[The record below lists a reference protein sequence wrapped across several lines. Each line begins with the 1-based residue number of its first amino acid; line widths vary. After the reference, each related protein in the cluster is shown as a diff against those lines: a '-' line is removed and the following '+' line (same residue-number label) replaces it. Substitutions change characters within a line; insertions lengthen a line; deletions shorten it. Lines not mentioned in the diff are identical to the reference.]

1 MIGPTSTSCQVRHE
15 RAIAEPDSLAL
26 DSSARRVP
34 MRPRIL
40 PAIVVTIGLLATAPS
55 PVPAQTTSK
64 DVSQKASETVQAIKD
79 YTVEKK
85 DEAVAHAKKVTADLE
100 AKIKDLEAQ
109 ASKQTGEIKAKS
121 QAQIKDLKAKRTKA
135 SQKVTELSRATKAS
149 WDRAKEGFADAYRD
163 LASAYDKAAAEFK
176 K

>member
-1 MIGPTSTSCQVRHE
+1 
-15 RAIAEPDSLAL
+15 
-26 DSSARRVP
+26 
-34 MRPRIL
+34 MRPRII
-40 PAIVVTIGLLATAPS
+40 PAIVVTISVLAAAAL

-64 DVSQKASETVQAIKD
+64 EVSQKASETGQAIKD

-100 AKIKDLEAQ
+100 AKIKELEAQ

-149 WDRAKEGFADAYRD
+149 WEKAKEGFAAAYRD
-163 LASAYDKAAAEFK
+163 LASAYDRAAAEFK

>member
-1 MIGPTSTSCQVRHE
+1 
-15 RAIAEPDSLAL
+15 
-26 DSSARRVP
+26 
-34 MRPRIL
+34 MRPHVI
-40 PAIVVTIGLLATAPS
+40 PGMVVMIGLLTIAAL

-64 DVSQKASETVQAIKD
+64 DVSQKASETGQAIKD

-100 AKIKDLEAQ
+100 AKIKELEAQ

-121 QAQIKDLKAKRTKA
+121 QAQIKELRAKRTKA

-149 WDRAKEGFADAYRD
+149 WEKAKEGFADAYRD
-163 LASAYDKAAAEFK
+163 LASAYDRAAAEFK

>member
-1 MIGPTSTSCQVRHE
+1 
-15 RAIAEPDSLAL
+15 
-26 DSSARRVP
+26 
-34 MRPRIL
+34 MRPPII
-40 PAIVVTIGLLATAPS
+40 PAIVVTIGVLAASALL
-55 PVPAQTTSK
+55 VPAQTTSK
-64 DVSQKASETVQAIKD
+64 DVSQKASETGQAIKD

-100 AKIKDLEAQ
+100 AKIKELEAQ

-149 WDRAKEGFADAYRD
+149 WEKAKEGFADAYRD
-163 LASAYDKAAAEFK
+163 LASAYDRAAAEFK

>member
-1 MIGPTSTSCQVRHE
+1 
-15 RAIAEPDSLAL
+15 
-26 DSSARRVP
+26 
-34 MRPRIL
+34 MRPRII
-40 PAIVVTIGLLATAPS
+40 PALVVTISVLATSAVL
-55 PVPAQTTSK
+55 VPAQTTSK
-64 DVSQKASETVQAIKD
+64 DVSQKASETGQAIKD

-85 DEAVAHAKKVTADLE
+85 DEAVAHAKKITADLE
-100 AKIKDLEAQ
+100 ARIKELEAQ

-149 WDRAKEGFADAYRD
+149 WERAKEGFADAYRD
-163 LASAYDKAAAEFK
+163 LASAYDRAAAEFK

>member
-1 MIGPTSTSCQVRHE
+1 
-15 RAIAEPDSLAL
+15 
-26 DSSARRVP
+26 
-34 MRPRIL
+34 MRPLII
-40 PAIVVTIGLLATAPS
+40 PAIVATIGVLAAS
-55 PVPAQTTSK
+55 ALPVPAQTTSK
-64 DVSQKASETVQAIKD
+64 DVSQKASETGQAIKD

-100 AKIKDLEAQ
+100 IKIKELEAQ

-121 QAQIKDLKAKRTKA
+121 QAQIKELKAKRTKA

-149 WDRAKEGFADAYRD
+149 WEKAKEGFADAYRD
-163 LASAYDKAAAEFK
+163 LASAYDRAAAEFK

>member
-1 MIGPTSTSCQVRHE
+1 MC
-15 RAIAEPDSLAL
+15 
-26 DSSARRVP
+26 
-34 MRPRIL
+34 PRII
-40 PAIVVTIGLLATAPS
+40 PAIVVTIGVLAAAVLPG
-55 PVPAQTTSK
+55 PAQTTSK
-64 DVSQKASETVQAIKD
+64 DVSQKASETGQAIKD

-85 DEAVAHAKKVTADLE
+85 DEAVAHAKKITADLE

-149 WDRAKEGFADAYRD
+149 WDKAKEGFADAYRD

>member
-1 MIGPTSTSCQVRHE
+1 MH
-15 RAIAEPDSLAL
+15 
-26 DSSARRVP
+26 
-34 MRPRIL
+34 PRII
-40 PAIVVTIGLLATAPS
+40 PAIVVTIGVLAASPL

-64 DVSQKASETVQAIKD
+64 DVSQKASETGQAIKD

-100 AKIKDLEAQ
+100 AKIKELEAQ

-149 WDRAKEGFADAYRD
+149 WEKAKEGFADAYRD
-163 LASAYDKAAAEFK
+163 LASAYDRAAAEFK

>member
-1 MIGPTSTSCQVRHE
+1 
-15 RAIAEPDSLAL
+15 
-26 DSSARRVP
+26 
-34 MRPRIL
+34 MRPRII
-40 PAIVVTIGLLATAPS
+40 PAIVVTIGLLATAPP

-64 DVSQKASETVQAIKD
+64 DVSQKASETGQAIKD

-135 SQKVTELSRATKAS
+135 SEKVTELGRATKAS

>member
-1 MIGPTSTSCQVRHE
+1 
-15 RAIAEPDSLAL
+15 
-26 DSSARRVP
+26 
-34 MRPRIL
+34 MRPRII
-40 PAIVVTIGLLATAPS
+40 PAIVVTIGVLAAAAL

-64 DVSQKASETVQAIKD
+64 DVSQKASETGQAIKD

-100 AKIKDLEAQ
+100 AKIKELEAQ

-121 QAQIKDLKAKRTKA
+121 QAQIKELKAKRTKA

-149 WDRAKEGFADAYRD
+149 WEKAKEGFADAYRD
-163 LASAYDKAAAEFK
+163 LASAYDRAAAEFK

>member
-1 MIGPTSTSCQVRHE
+1 MH
-15 RAIAEPDSLAL
+15 
-26 DSSARRVP
+26 
-34 MRPRIL
+34 PRII
-40 PAIVVTIGLLATAPS
+40 PAIVGAIGVLATSAL

-64 DVSQKASETVQAIKD
+64 DVSQKASETGQAIRD

-100 AKIKDLEAQ
+100 AKIKELEAQ

-121 QAQIKDLKAKRTKA
+121 QAQIKDLRSKRTKA

-149 WDRAKEGFADAYRD
+149 WERAKEGFADAYRD

>member
-1 MIGPTSTSCQVRHE
+1 MH
-15 RAIAEPDSLAL
+15 
-26 DSSARRVP
+26 
-34 MRPRIL
+34 PRIIL
-40 PAIVVTIGLLATAPS
+40 ATVVTIGVLATSAL

-64 DVSQKASETVQAIKD
+64 DVSQKASETGQAIKD

-85 DEAVAHAKKVTADLE
+85 DEAVAHAKQVTADLE
-100 AKIKDLEAQ
+100 AKIKELEAQ

-121 QAQIKDLKAKRTKA
+121 QAQIKELKAKRTKA

-149 WDRAKEGFADAYRD
+149 WEKAKEGFADAYRD
-163 LASAYDKAAAEFK
+163 LASAYDRAAAEFK

>member
-1 MIGPTSTSCQVRHE
+1 
-15 RAIAEPDSLAL
+15 
-26 DSSARRVP
+26 
-34 MRPRIL
+34 MRPRII
-40 PAIVVTIGLLATAPS
+40 PALVVTIAVLATSAVL
-55 PVPAQTTSK
+55 VPAQTASK
-64 DVSQKASETVQAIKD
+64 DVSQKASETGQAIKD

-85 DEAVAHAKKVTADLE
+85 DEAVAHAKKITADLE
-100 AKIKDLEAQ
+100 ARIKELEAQ

-149 WDRAKEGFADAYRD
+149 WEKAKEGFADAYRD
-163 LASAYDKAAAEFK
+163 LASAYDRAAAEFK